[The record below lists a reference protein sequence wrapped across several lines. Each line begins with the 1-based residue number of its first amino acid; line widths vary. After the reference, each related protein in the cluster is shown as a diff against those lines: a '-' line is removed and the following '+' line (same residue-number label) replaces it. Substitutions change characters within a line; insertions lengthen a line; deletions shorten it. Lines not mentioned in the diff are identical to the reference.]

1 MCHPKQGDLLPRRG
15 NRVFSRICVWSG
27 MRAGGDVL
35 DLSGR
40 VPGGRPGH
48 HAARRAGAFAKGASD
63 RYGAQVAALKRVT
76 NPEQQIVP
84 ARVQPEM
91 AAVHSA
97 ANSDRRA
104 GCSMEK
110 APTSSLQGSVRRQN
124 TRTAVVTSALY
135 ASEVS
140 PVVFSLT
147 SLVPSPAS
155 TLCVAGGKNKFT
167 ESFRRCLRK
176 SADGDQIST
185 GVSRALPTQGVHQ
198 TSVIVLVT
206 PEGNV
211 TVRAN

>member
-27 MRAGGDVL
+27 MRASGNVL

-48 HAARRAGAFAKGASD
+48 HAARRAGAFAQGASD
-63 RYGAQVAALKRVT
+63 RYSSQVAAAARVT
-76 NPEQQIVP
+76 NREQQIAP

-91 AAVHSA
+91 AAVLSA
-97 ANSDRRA
+97 ANSDRRT

-110 APTSSLQGSVRRQN
+110 APTSSLQGSVRRQK
-124 TRTAVVTSALY
+124 TGTAVVTSVLC
-135 ASEVS
+135 ASGFSPSVS
-140 PVVFSLT
+140 SLT

-155 TLCVAGGKNKFT
+155 TPGVAGGKNKFT
-167 ESFRRCLRK
+167 ESFRRCLRN